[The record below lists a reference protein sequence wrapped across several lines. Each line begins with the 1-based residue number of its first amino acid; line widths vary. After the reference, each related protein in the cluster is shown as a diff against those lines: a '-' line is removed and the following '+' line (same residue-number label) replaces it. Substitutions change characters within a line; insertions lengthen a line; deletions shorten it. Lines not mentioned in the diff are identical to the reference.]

1 MADFLG
7 SSAGLTFAI
16 LLVAATFILYFFKHL
31 TESFERRRTA
41 SARAERIV
49 GALYAEIRANLEGL
63 GDFMEYNPP
72 AVRLTQAVR
81 DNPSTKPHFRFVAHT
96 LVYESH
102 LSDLSTLPHAVV
114 LKIVAFYSQLERV
127 QGVVEGLDDMSFA
140 NLPAEQRAHLVDE
153 LWRNIER
160 STKLGRDALHAL
172 EVHVPL
178 LVMRKALAAA

>member
-1 MADFLG
+1 MSDFLG

-31 TESFERRRTA
+31 TESFERRRSA
-41 SARAERIV
+41 SARAERLV

-63 GDFMEYNPP
+63 GDFVDHNPT
-72 AVRLTQAVR
+72 AMRMKQAVR
-81 DNPSTKPHFRFVAHT
+81 DDPLTKPHFRFIAHT

-102 LSDLSTLPHAVV
+102 LSDLSALPHAVV
-114 LKIVAFYSQLERV
+114 LKVVAFYSQLERF
-127 QGVVEGLDDMSFA
+127 QGVVEGFEDIGFA

-160 STKLGRDALHAL
+160 SEKLGRDALHAL